1 MLSYDKIVLKND
13 YSVIAQFQI
22 SVKLIVKGSSRSR
35 CFYICCLILALL
47 GTNRFRLIPENF
59 AKGVFFMKK
68 ALLIVLI
75 AAMVLTG
82 VFAQGTKESA
92 TMAGEKQIV
101 ILGKSMGNGFFDA
114 VFKGSE
120 EAAAELGGIKTTYM
134 APPQATAEGQIE
146 IIESLI
152 AQKVSGIAISANDAD
167 ALIPVA
173 KKAMAAGIKV
183 ISYDSG
189 INPGGRTIDLLPS
202 NPELIGRQ
210 QIQLAAELTNYT
222 GDVAVLSASAQA
234 TNQNLW
240 IEWMKEEIKKPEYSK
255 MKLVEVV
262 YGDDAPD
269 KSYREA
275 NALMQKYSNLK
286 AIICPTTV
294 GLLATAQA
302 VKDAGKTGVVEVTGL
317 GLPSEMKGY
326 ILDGTCRQMALW
338 NPIDLGYSSTY
349 ILNGMIEG
357 TVTGATGEAI
367 SAGRMGDIK
376 VEDNGIAFMSTP
388 YVFNKDNI
396 EKFAAIY

>member
-1 MLSYDKIVLKND
+1 
-13 YSVIAQFQI
+13 
-22 SVKLIVKGSSRSR
+22 
-35 CFYICCLILALL
+35 
-47 GTNRFRLIPENF
+47 
-59 AKGVFFMKK
+59 MKK
-68 ALLIVLI
+68 ALLFVLI
-75 AAMVLTG
+75 AGLVFSSA
-82 VFAQGTKESA
+82 FAQGTKEQA
-92 TMAGEKQIV
+92 TAKAEKEIV
-101 ILGKSMGNGFFDA
+101 ILVKSMGNGFFDA
-114 VFKGSE
+114 VYKGSQ
-120 EAAAELGGIKTTYM
+120 EAAGELGGIKTTYM
-134 APPQATAEGQIE
+134 GPPQATAEGQIE

-152 AQKVSGIAISANDAD
+152 AQRVDGIAISANDAD
-167 ALIPVA
+167 ALIPVT

-183 ISYDSG
+183 ISFDSG
-189 INPGGRTIDLLPS
+189 INVGGRIVDLLPS
-202 NPELIGRQ
+202 NAELIGRQ

-240 IEWMKEEIKKPEYSK
+240 ISWMKEEIKDAKYAK

-275 NALMQKYSNLK
+275 VSLMQKYPNLK

-338 NPIDLGYSSTY
+338 NPIDLGYTSTY
-349 ILNGMIEG
+349 ILNALIDGTSKG
-357 TVTGATGEAI
+357 TVGEVI
-367 SAGRMGDIK
+367 PAGRMKSVK
-376 VEDNGIAFMSTP
+376 VEKDGLIYMSTP

-396 EKFAAIY
+396 EQFAAIF